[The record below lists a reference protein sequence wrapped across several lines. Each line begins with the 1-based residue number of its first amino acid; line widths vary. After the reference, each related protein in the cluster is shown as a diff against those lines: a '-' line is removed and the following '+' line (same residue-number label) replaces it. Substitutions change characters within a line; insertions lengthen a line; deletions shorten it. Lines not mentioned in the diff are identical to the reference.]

1 MDDGLIGRLVVVLFR
16 LRFLGFFFR
25 FVIGLGF
32 ENKFS
37 TGIHRRF
44 GIMIWIL
51 HIVIWFDFLFL
62 FSLFVY
68 GEFRFALLV
77 AILSL
82 VLQWIFSC

>member
-1 MDDGLIGRLVVVLFR
+1 MDLLDDWLLYYLVVWYLFR
-16 LRFLGFFFR
+16 FLFFFR

-32 ENKFS
+32 GNKFS

-51 HIVIWFDFLFL
+51 HIVIWFDFC
-62 FSLFVY
+62 FSVCLY